1 MDATA
6 YWWGEWTKWTACSRS
21 CGAGVTSQER
31 HCLQQRCGAGPR
43 ARACRVPGWD
53 VSLAQARRATWLLAG
68 RYSFWVSWGPSR
80 LRAWG
85 QGLCEK
91 AGSIPKAPLM
101 RGKAHRSIWR
111 DSGHWTD
118 PGSHLAFAT
127 S

>member
-1 MDATA
+1 MDGVLPQLRGRGDVAGAALPAAEVRGGAT
-6 YWWGEWTKWTACSRS
+6 GTGG
-21 CGAGVTSQER
+21 GAGR
-31 HCLQQRCGAGPR
+31 G

-53 VSLAQARRATWLLAG
+53 VPLAQARRATWLLAG

-85 QGLCEK
+85 QGLREK